1 MSIRV
6 LAFARLREILNAAET
21 TLELRDGA
29 CVGDAWAALAA
40 RCPALEEH
48 AASTRVAC
56 NSKLVAFDHA
66 LHDGDEVA
74 LLPPVG
80 GG

>member
-1 MSIRV
+1 MRIRV
-6 LAFARLREILNAAET
+6 LAFARLREILKAAET
-21 TLELRDGA
+21 TLELRDDA
-29 CVGDAWAALAA
+29 RVGDAWAALARA
-40 RCPALEEH
+40 DPALEEH
-48 AASTRVAC
+48 GASTRIAC
-56 NSKLVAFDHA
+56 NGKLVAFDHA

>member
-1 MSIRV
+1 MTIRV
-6 LAFARLREILNAAET
+6 LAFARLREILGAGET
-21 TLELRDGA
+21 ELRLRADA
-29 CVGDAWAALAA
+29 RIGDAWAALVE
-40 RCPALEEH
+40 RRPALDEH
-48 AASTRVAC
+48 RASTRIAC
-56 NSKLVAFDHA
+56 NGTLVARDHA

>member
-1 MSIRV
+1 MRIRV

-21 TLELRDGA
+21 ALELDADAR
-29 CVGDAWAALAA
+29 VGDAWAALAEG
-40 RCPALEEH
+40 RPALEEH
-48 AASTRVAC
+48 RASTRVAC
-56 NSKLVAFDHA
+56 NGKLVALDHA
-66 LHDGDEVA
+66 LHDGDEIA